1 MFKKVENTNEMNLQK
16 GLWNVVCDPSS
27 CAFTFGFGT
36 MFQRTHN
43 QDGLWTH
50 ISTINRDD
58 IEEIE
63 ICEMHYLLQNDS
75 IEQILWAWKGNN

>member
-1 MFKKVENTNEMNLQK
+1 LKIQKNWTCKKDYEN
-16 GLWNVVCDPSS
+16 VACDPSS
-27 CAFTFGFGT
+27 CAFTLGFGT
-36 MFQRTHN
+36 MFQRIQN

-63 ICEMHYLLQNDS
+63 ICEMHYLLRNDS
-75 IEQILWAWKGNN
+75 IEQILWVWKGNN